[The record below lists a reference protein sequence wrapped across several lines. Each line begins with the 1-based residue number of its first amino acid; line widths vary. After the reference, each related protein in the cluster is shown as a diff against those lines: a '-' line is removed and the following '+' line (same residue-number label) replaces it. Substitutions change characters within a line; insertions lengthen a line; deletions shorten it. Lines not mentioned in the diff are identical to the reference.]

1 MSALCYTV
9 MQNDEGG
16 VVMFCPYCG
25 AEAGDTNAFCTSC
38 GQRLDVLRQ
47 TIEASQKMDAVDRCP
62 DALGETRLI
71 DAVGAKK
78 PSVTGVVGTAPEPS
92 GTQVAGAVPNPGA
105 TRVAGAAP
113 DPGVTQVVGAVP
125 GPGMTQVVGAV
136 PASGETQVIGAKTPA
151 PDKTM
156 VFGAGAA
163 DEEYAALEA
172 VLAKNR
178 NVSYEQD
185 FTGLEVLAGE
195 QTGYIPS
202 SIPSSIPPS
211 IPSATGA
218 MHAVDFGTPRSDFDA
233 VAGENVVK
241 SAPDAKQEKKKKR
254 RKRIRR
260 ISLVIL
266 LLAIIA
272 AVAGGLLWYSHEQDL
287 KAKAHSMHTV
297 PLTIVAEG
305 YTEHDTG
312 IPVMVEG
319 TDLDGNHVSGMYY
332 VYSGGGGIEL
342 LRGDYTF
349 TFPASPIGAQGA
361 MWGVETESI
370 QVSIPDTIEAD
381 AAFEDAKN
389 TPVVLTPIAP
399 LDVTVDAINRSYE
412 YAKYDPVFGSQ
423 AGAFRDAA
431 IASHEEAILNAEAE
445 AEAARIAEEEA
456 AARAAEEEARAAAS
470 SDGYYLFSYAPTN
483 TDTTQ
488 DAFGYWHIDTKK
500 SKVIEVAE
508 SFDDLGGNTHEYVN
522 SLVFRLP
529 EDGVTY
535 EASGGTAGVQPLSE
549 EEGHSTFLNMLK
561 LNSAQGLAIIVHVV
575 DGEAVFVRFCS

>member
-1 MSALCYTV
+1 
-9 MQNDEGG
+9 
-16 VVMFCPYCG
+16 MFCPYCG

-47 TIEASQKMDAVDRCP
+47 TIEASQKMDAVGRCP
-62 DALGETRLI
+62 DSLGETRLI
-71 DAVGAKK
+71 DAIGAK
-78 PSVTGVVGTAPEPS
+78 
-92 GTQVAGAVPNPGA
+92 NPGA
-105 TRVAGAAP
+105 TQVAGAAP

-156 VFGAGAA
+156 VFGADAA

-260 ISLVIL
+260 IVLVIL

-287 KAKAHSMHTV
+287 KAKAHSMHAV

-423 AGAFRDAA
+423 AGTFRDAA

>member
-1 MSALCYTV
+1 
-9 MQNDEGG
+9 
-16 VVMFCPYCG
+16 MFCPYCG

-47 TIEASQKMDAVDRCP
+47 TIEASQKMDAVGHCP

-71 DAVGAKK
+71 DAIGAK
-78 PSVTGVVGTAPEPS
+78 
-92 GTQVAGAVPNPGA
+92 NPGA
-105 TRVAGAAP
+105 TQVAGAAP

-156 VFGAGAA
+156 VFGADAA

-202 SIPSSIPPS
+202 SIPPS
-211 IPSATGA
+211 ISSATGA

-260 ISLVIL
+260 IALVIL

-287 KAKAHSMHTV
+287 KAKAHSMHAV

-423 AGAFRDAA
+423 AGTFRDAA

-500 SKVIEVAE
+500 SKVIEAAE

-549 EEGHSTFLNMLK
+549 EEGYSTFLNMLK